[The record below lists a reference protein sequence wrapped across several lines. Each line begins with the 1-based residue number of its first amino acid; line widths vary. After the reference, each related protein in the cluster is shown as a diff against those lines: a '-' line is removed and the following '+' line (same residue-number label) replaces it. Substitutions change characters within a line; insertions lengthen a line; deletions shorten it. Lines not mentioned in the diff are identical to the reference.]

1 MLADCIILYVIRH
14 YSIQIQYIR
23 RLKHMKDLID
33 KFNELKNEYHD
44 SKTTEQRRTEL
55 FQEMKECLIQ
65 INSNNDQY
73 EFTRNH
79 SSGMIKQIRQCA
91 NPSELY
97 DILGDIKAS
106 CSSDRLTEI
115 AEQSRERQMKQ
126 NRYNKDNP
134 YPNK

>member
-79 SSGMIKQIRQCA
+79 SSGMIKQIRQCT

-106 CSSDRLTEI
+106 CS
-115 AEQSRERQMKQ
+115 
-126 NRYNKDNP
+126 
-134 YPNK
+134 

>member
-1 MLADCIILYVIRH
+1 
-14 YSIQIQYIR
+14 
-23 RLKHMKDLID
+23 MKDLID

-79 SSGMIKQIRQCA
+79 SSGMIKQIRQCV

-97 DILGDIKAS
+97 DILGDIKAG

>member
-1 MLADCIILYVIRH
+1 
-14 YSIQIQYIR
+14 
-23 RLKHMKDLID
+23 MKDLID

-73 EFTRNH
+73 EFKRNH
-79 SSGMIKQIRQCA
+79 SAGMIKQIRQCT

-97 DILGDIKAS
+97 DIMGDIS
-106 CSSDRLTEI
+106 VNLSSNKLTEI
-115 AEQSRERQMKQ
+115 AEHARARQTEQ
-126 NRYNKDNP
+126 NKYDKNNP
-134 YPNK
+134 YPYK